1 MFLYRSAAI
10 GKPFGMIDL
19 PDAINLS
26 DASLASTYAQAHFQ
40 TRDGHDFRG
49 TPISFSAT
57 VLASAHD
64 HIAAARFVDFL
75 VGPAGQEIVEAF
87 HDDCEQDAHYRRQVR
102 ERAQDEGD
110 RDCGLTHGGSVGE

>member
-26 DASLASTYAQAHFQ
+26 DASLASTYARAHFQ
-40 TRDGHDFRG
+40 TRNGHDFRG

-57 VLASAHD
+57 VLASARD
-64 HIAAARFVDFL
+64 RIAAVRFVDFL
-75 VGPAGQEIVEAF
+75 VSPAGQEIVQAF
-87 HDDCEQDAHYRRQVR
+87 HFIPSPI
-102 ERAQDEGD
+102 
-110 RDCGLTHGGSVGE
+110 LLGGSPGLLPRELVGRVQGTYRGW